1 MLPKRESETVEFKKT
16 ISELKEGIISI
27 ASMLNK
33 NGEANLFFGI
43 KNNGEIY
50 GQDVGSLTTNKI
62 SNEIKN
68 FIKPI
73 IFPKIEII
81 NISNK
86 CIIKVSALGKD
97 KPYSAYGR
105 YYIRLDDQDLVMPQN
120 DLEDA
125 FINKNITYSN
135 WENQLTSYDEKN
147 INENQLIEYIN
158 KANEVNRL
166 NYRYKDID
174 DAMTKLGLMVDGKL
188 NNAGY
193 YLFGNNKPLLIKLAI
208 FATDERLIFI
218 DNKYFEGNIFECIDE
233 SLKYVTSNIHYN
245 AQIVGFERVEKPE
258 IPIEALREIIIN
270 SYAHMRVTP
279 GEYNEIIITPKR
291 IRIYNPGTIALN
303 KDPVEFA
310 SGNIGSKVRNP
321 LIALTLYKNKSIEAF
336 GTGFRR
342 VFELCKSNNI
352 NYNYGIDGIGFYFEF
367 FRNNASNNTIN
378 DTINDTNDTINDTK
392 KYDLKA
398 FENEL
403 YQFILINGRLNNIKV
418 AMDEFNKSHITIQR
432 AINTLVSKNLIKR
445 VGSNKTGY
453 WEIVK

>member
-1 MLPKRESETVEFKKT
+1 MLPKRESEIIEFKKT

-27 ASMLNK
+27 VSMLNK

-43 KNNGEIY
+43 KNNGDVY
-50 GQDVGSLTTNKI
+50 GQEIGMLTTTKI

-73 IFPKIEII
+73 VFPKIEII
-81 NISNK
+81 NFDNK
-86 CIIKVSALGKD
+86 SVIKVNVLGND

-105 YYIRLDDQDLVMPQN
+105 YYKRVDDQDLEMPQN
-120 DLEDA
+120 DLEEA

-135 WENQLTSYDEKN
+135 WENQLTSYDENN
-147 INENQLIEYIN
+147 INECQLIEYFN

-166 NYRYKDID
+166 NYRYKDIN
-174 DAMTKLGLMVDGKL
+174 DAMTKLGLMVNGKL

-208 FATDERLIFI
+208 FATDERLTFI
-218 DNKYFEGNIFECIDE
+218 DNKHFEGNIFECINE

-258 IPIEALREIIIN
+258 IPIEAIREIVIN

-291 IRIYNPGTIALN
+291 IRIYNPGIIALN
-303 KDPVEFA
+303 KDPNDFA
-310 SGNIGSKVRNP
+310 SGSIGSKVRNP
-321 LIALTLYKNKSIEAF
+321 LIALTLYKNKFIEAF
-336 GTGFRR
+336 GTGFKR

-367 FRNNASNNTIN
+367 FRNNVSNDIIN
-378 DTINDTNDTINDTK
+378 DTINDTIRNDLTPV
-392 KYDLKA
+392 
-398 FENEL
+398 ENSL
-403 YQFILINGRLNNIKV
+403 YQFILNNGILNSINV
-418 AMDEFNKSHITIQR
+418 AMDEFNKSRITIQR
-432 AINTLVSKNLIKR
+432 AINSLVCKNLIKR

-453 WEIVK
+453 WEAVKQTRN